1 MLLREKSPNVLQGK
15 VKSGINDVINEP
27 IYIKV
32 AEDDVYEIN
41 LVRDTKQYRITGGKN
56 SIDVTKDSLD
66 DMVKYV
72 KENNLLDYV
81 SSEQTIE

>member
-1 MLLREKSPNVLQGK
+1 MKWYQMHHHLRRYYQGFF
-15 VKSGINDVINEP
+15 
-27 IYIKV
+27 
-32 AEDDVYEIN
+32 
-41 LVRDTKQYRITGGKN
+41 VRDTKQYRITGGKN

>member
-1 MLLREKSPNVLQGK
+1 MMFMKLIL
-15 VKSGINDVINEP
+15 
-27 IYIKV
+27 Y
-32 AEDDVYEIN
+32 
-41 LVRDTKQYRITGGKN
+41 VRKN